1 MLYLASQSPR
11 RRELLQQIQIHF
23 KTVLVEVDETPL
35 AEEHPANY
43 VQRVALAKAQAGLAQ
58 FNTADDWI
66 LGADTIVVQGHTLFG
81 KPRDLSDAYDILS
94 QLSGCAHQ
102 VMTAV
107 ALVNQHQVNTRLST
121 STVHLRPLT
130 ATEIERYVATGE
142 PADKAGGYAIQ
153 GLAAQFVKHLTG
165 SYSGVMGLP
174 LYETAELLTQAGLNR
189 LSGHAS

>member
-35 AEEHPANY
+35 VEEHPANY

-121 STVHLRPLT
+121 STVHFRPLT